1 LLLIKKRVRKMTPS
15 IWLISILFVVIS
27 MLVSGVLKGKFAKYS
42 RVPLTAGLTGREVAM
57 KMLRDNGIYDVQVV
71 STNGFLSDH
80 YDPATKKVN
89 LSEDVYNGISVA
101 SAAVAAH
108 ECGHA
113 VQHAAAYQWLTLRS
127 KLVPVVMFSSGIVQ
141 WILLLG
147 ILMINAFPALLL
159 IGIIL
164 FGLTTLFSV
173 ITLPVELDASR
184 RALAWLNRAN
194 ITDAREY
201 PMAKDALK
209 WAALTYVVAALASI
223 ATLVQYI
230 MIFLG
235 GRNRD

>member
-1 LLLIKKRVRKMTPS
+1 MTPE
-15 IWLISILFVVIS
+15 IWLISILFLVIS
-27 MLVSGVLKGKFAKYS
+27 MVVSGVLKGKFAKYS
-42 RVPLTAGLTGREVAM
+42 RVPLTAGLTGRDVAM
-57 KMLRDNGIYDVQVV
+57 KMLRDNGIYDVQVR
-71 STNGFLSDH
+71 SSNGFLSDH
-80 YDPATKKVN
+80 YDPATKTVN

-113 VQHAAAYQWLTLRS
+113 VQHATAYQWLAMRS

-141 WILLLG
+141 WVLFFGVLAV
-147 ILMINAFPALLL
+147 NAFPALLL
-159 IGIIL
+159 GGIIL
-164 FGLTTLFSV
+164 FALTTLFSV

-184 RALAWLNRAN
+184 RALAWLNRSR

-201 PMAKDALK
+201 PQAKDALK

-230 MIFLG
+230 FIFLG
-235 GRNRD
+235 GRNKN

>member
-1 LLLIKKRVRKMTPS
+1 MSGYLIFFLLPML
-15 IWLISILFVVIS
+15 LG
-27 MLVSGVLKGKFAKYS
+27 MLVSFRLKSKFREYSEIPLSEGLSGKQ
-42 RVPLTAGLTGREVAM
+42 VAER
-57 KMLRDNGIYDVQVV
+57 MLHENGIYDVQVV

-147 ILMINAFPALLL
+147 IFMVNAFPALLL

-164 FGLTTLFSV
+164 FGITTLFSI

-184 RALAWLNRAN
+184 RALAWLNRSN
-194 ITDAREY
+194 ITNEREY
-201 PMAKDALK
+201 PQAKDALK

-230 MIFLG
+230 FIFLG
-235 GRNRD
+235 GRSRD